1 MNPYRSSPVSE
12 GRRLDPESAALAAW
26 YTTHS
31 TVRRLWAFRN
41 PYHLRIL
48 VTLEP
53 THDDSDPYPAW
64 LANCDSWA
72 RELQLC
78 TGYPVR
84 LERLDEPILDGVMID
99 AEGAIV
105 TTLSWRDPTCT

>member
-1 MNPYRSSPVSE
+1 MKRDRLSANSE
-12 GRRLDPESAALAAW
+12 GRSLDRESAAFAAW
-26 YTTHS
+26 YATLS
-31 TVRRLWAFRN
+31 SVRRLWAVRN
-41 PYHLRIL
+41 SYQLRIF
-48 VTLEP
+48 VTLES
-53 THDDSDPYPAW
+53 THDDCDAYPAW

-84 LERLDEPILDGVMID
+84 LERLDEPILDGAMID

-105 TTLSWRDPTCT
+105 TTRSWRDPTCT